1 MTPPTTEKMSIISI
15 VVVVIVVGVVVVGVV
30 HRDELPA
37 IDHTV
42 DLHARLRV
50 RFGEPAAERLH
61 AISVN
66 TV

>member
-15 VVVVIVVGVVVVGVV
+15 VVVVIVVVGVV

-42 DLHARLRV
+42 VPHARLRV
-50 RFGEPAAERLH
+50 RFGEPATERLH

>member
-15 VVVVIVVGVVVVGVV
+15 VVVVIVVVGVV